1 MIEKKNDYKKS
12 PSKQEKDNTQRAL
25 QKNEEE
31 RGEESRNEPYTERIK
46 RKEGKRTERIRRAG
60 GSR

>member
-1 MIEKKNDYKKS
+1 MIIRKAPQNKRKTIHKEPFK
-12 PSKQEKDNTQRAL
+12 
-25 QKNEEE
+25 KNEEE